1 LRGVQGGR
9 RRNMIKSKLE
19 VNEMEF
25 QLKHAVE
32 ILKQTPKTLRSLIGG
47 LSDNWILTNEGPDTW
62 SPFDVVGHLIHGE
75 VTDWIP
81 RVKIILEH
89 GEERAFTP
97 FDRFAFFQKSKGKTL
112 DELLVI
118 FSSLRKENL
127 RVLQEL
133 KLEPQHFELKG
144 THPEFGPVTLE
155 QLIAT
160 WVVHDLDHIEQIV
173 RTMAAQ
179 YRNNAGPWKA
189 YLSILMT

>member
-1 LRGVQGGR
+1 
-9 RRNMIKSKLE
+9 
-19 VNEMEF
+19 MEF

-32 ILKQTPKTLRSLIGG
+32 ILKQTPKTLRSLVGG
-47 LSDNWILTNEGPDTW
+47 LSDNWTLTNEGPDTW

-75 VTDWIP
+75 ETDWIP

-89 GEERAFTP
+89 GEAQTFTP
-97 FDRFAFFQKSKGKTL
+97 FDRFAFFEKSKGKTL
-112 DELLVI
+112 HELLDT
-118 FSSLRKENL
+118 FARLRKENL

-144 THPEFGPVTLE
+144 THPEFGTVTLG
-155 QLIAT
+155 QLLAT

-173 RTMAAQ
+173 RSMAAQ
-179 YRNNAGPWKA
+179 YRDNAGRWKA

>member
-1 LRGVQGGR
+1 
-9 RRNMIKSKLE
+9 MIKSKLE

-25 QLKHAVE
+25 QLKHGVE
-32 ILKQTPKTLRSLIGG
+32 VLEKTPQTLRALIGE
-47 LSDNWILTNEGPDTW
+47 LSDPWILANEGPDTW

-75 VTDWIP
+75 ETDWIP
-81 RVKIILEH
+81 RAKIILEH
-89 GEERAFTP
+89 GEERTFTP

-112 DELLVI
+112 NELLVL
-118 FSSLRKENL
+118 FSNLRKENL

-144 THPEFGPVTLE
+144 THPEFGPVTLG

-179 YRNNAGPWKA
+179 YRDNAGPWKA
-189 YLSILMT
+189 YLSILKK